1 MDDFDLQ
8 FFAEGSASEFTHGL
22 KSLDP
27 SDDPSMFG
35 GLCEYGDQRFL
46 EGQKSKQPEQQ
57 LDGALNGALIL
68 LGIEVVA
75 VLAYKAYQK
84 AKTKLTQNRTQLVP
98 IVETKDREESNEGC
112 TEEKV
117 HETPEE

>member
-1 MDDFDLQ
+1 MDNFDLQ

-22 KSLDP
+22 KELDP

-35 GLCEYGDQRFL
+35 GLCEYGDRRFL

-68 LGIEVVA
+68 LGIELAA
-75 VLAYKAYQK
+75 VLAYKVYQK
-84 AKTKLTQNRTQLVP
+84 AKTMLAQNRPQPVS
-98 IVETKDREESNEGC
+98 IDETKDTEESDEGSA
-112 TEEKV
+112 EAEVPKAPKV
-117 HETPEE
+117 